1 MRRQIGTVLSAGLL
15 TWAVALAPGIAH
27 AAISSLPAT
36 TPQLGTSGTDGSIEQ
51 VRQIVQCGTTMY
63 AVGTF
68 TQVKNPNSTAL
79 IARNNAFA
87 FSPNAQGVYRVT
99 NWNPNVNGTVNTVAC
114 APDGDVIIG
123 GNFTQVGTT
132 AVKNLAK
139 VDATAGAVNTG
150 FTWNLNPNNLNAP
163 AGVINHVEV
172 VQGHL
177 LVGGNFAPAKINS
190 TTSTPGYLASV
201 SPTTGRSDGYITA
214 ANLPISGTY
223 NYTGIRSVPST
234 KVFNMSVNPTGTAV
248 IVTGVFTSV
257 AGQHHEQLFM
267 LNTPV
272 GATAPTVAT
281 WSPTELY
288 QHCAGVEP
296 FYAQD
301 AAWSPDSTKVY
312 VVNTGYRL
320 ESELLM
326 PSNQRPQAR
335 SGPCDSAI
343 AYDATL
349 TGEFGPGTANPQP
362 HLWQNFT
369 GCDSLYSV
377 GADAT
382 TVYVAGHERWIDNPN
397 ACDRL
402 GTGGRAQPGLGELD
416 PASGLSVPGPS
427 RGRGLGA
434 DDVLVTT
441 GGVWI
446 ASDNQANTSTCG
458 GKSGHMG
465 ICYLPYQ

>member
-15 TWAVALAPGIAH
+15 TWAVALAPGIAD

-36 TPQLGTSGTDGSIEQ
+36 TPQLGTSGTDGSVEQ
-51 VRQIVQCGTTMY
+51 VRQIVQCGSTMY

-87 FSPNAQGVYRVT
+87 FSPNAKGVYQVT

-114 APDGDVIIG
+114 APDGDVILG
-123 GNFTQVGTT
+123 GNFTQVGAT
-132 AVKNLAK
+132 AVKNLTK
-139 VDATAGAVNTG
+139 VDPTAGAVRTG

-201 SPTTGRSDGYITA
+201 DPLTGRADGYT
-214 ANLPISGTY
+214 LPTLSGTY
-223 NYTGIRSVPST
+223 QYSTMTKGPAT
-234 KVFNMSVNPTGTAV
+234 KVFNMAVSPSGLSV

-257 AGQHHEQLFM
+257 DGVRHEQLFRLDM
-267 LNTPV
+267 
-272 GATAPTVAT
+272 GATSAT
-281 WSPTELY
+281 ANGWSPTELY
-288 QHCAGVEP
+288 SQCATVEP

-301 AAWSPDSTKVY
+301 AAWSPDGNTIY
-312 VVNTGYRL
+312 VANTGYKLWDHSRN
-320 ESELLM
+320 E
-326 PSNQRPQAR
+326 PTRT
-335 SGPCDSAI
+335 GPCDSAI
-343 AYDATL
+343 AYDATPTTEF
-349 TGEFGPGTANPQP
+349 TG
-362 HLWQNFT
+362 HVWQNYT
-369 GCDSLYSV
+369 GCDSLYSI

-416 PASGLSVPGPS
+416 PVSGHSVPGPS

-441 GGVWI
+441 AGVWI
-446 ASDNQANTSTCG
+446 ASDNQANTDTCG
-458 GKSGHMG
+458 GKHGHMG
-465 ICYLPYQ
+465 ICFLPYQ

>member
-15 TWAVALAPGIAH
+15 TWAVALAPGIAN

-51 VRQIVQCGTTMY
+51 VRQIVQCGSTMY

-87 FSPNAQGVYRVT
+87 FSPNAKGVYKVT

-114 APDGDVIIG
+114 APDGDIILG
-123 GNFTQVGTT
+123 GNFTQVGAT
-132 AVKNLAK
+132 AVKNLTK
-139 VDATAGAVNTG
+139 VDPTAGAVRTG

-177 LVGGNFAPAKINS
+177 LVGGFFA
-190 TTSTPGYLASV
+190 GYLASV
-201 SPTTGRSDGYITA
+201 SPTTGRSDGYITSA
-214 ANLPISGTY
+214 TLAISGTY

-234 KVFNMSVNPTGTAV
+234 KVFNMSVNPTGAEV

-267 LNTPV
+267 LNTPA
-272 GATAPTVAT
+272 GATAPTVST

-301 AAWSPDSTKVY
+301 AAWSPDSTRVY
-312 VVNTGYRL
+312 VANTGYRL
-320 ESELLM
+320 ESELLL
-326 PSNQRPQAR
+326 PSRQRPQAR
-335 SGPCDSAI
+335 TGPCDSAI

-349 TGEFGPGTANPQP
+349 TGEFDG
-362 HLWQNFT
+362 HVWQNFT

-402 GTGGRAQPGLGELD
+402 GTGGRTQPGLGELD
-416 PASGLSVPGPS
+416 PASGHSVPGPS